1 MANEDKPDFMALNRY
16 RNVNK
21 KEIEDAKRFVLS
33 STKDKSKVASWVKRY
48 ADHLTV
54 KDGKLL
60 LDGRQVIGND
70 ERDDLMRELVYKKN
84 SDIAP
89 SRDAGYYKVKK
100 RYANVSRRNWMDFLK
115 KQRVIRMTDNAPPKQ
130 KHGGRKLNK
139 KGELECDL
147 FYIGKDDLPK
157 SLQSGTAEQTYA
169 LNVVDRLTSYCKV
182 YFLGGTRTAKKVRP
196 FLVKAVAFFAKLLN
210 VEKKDMH
217 MYHDGGGEFSDKNM
231 DSLGV
236 PHTQLEVGPKVE
248 QKNSHVQRVF
258 HRLKNSKRISSIT
271 DGLAQAE
278 KIVNGSYNRIMKM
291 SAEEAVEKYNDP
303 EETKKLILKYNDQ
316 REKAD
321 LDRRADL
328 SIGDYVRIVVKSTKE
343 SEFYKAYRGKT
354 YTREGYPVNPKNK
367 HLYKGRSVTKEAY
380 EVTESK
386 GKNPKR
392 YKVDGKWFTRDRLS
406 EPLPMKKD
414 KDGKK
419 KLDYPDKKSEALLSK
434 RKDRHKALPDD
445 PVDAIDTDEDTDPDE
460 EENKDEEKQAEV
472 PAKKPKP
479 KPKKKKKTSVTGTK
493 TAPHFK
499 DHIAA
504 TKAVDSVV
512 NQIETGKITN
522 KLKESVQQLIEFY
535 SWHAKYGV
543 KMLITDKD
551 KETLKQLKKIRKEI
565 A

>member
-1 MANEDKPDFMALNRY
+1 MVNEDKPDFMALNRY

-445 PVDAIDTDEDTDPDE
+445 PVDAIDTDDDTDPDE

-472 PAKKPKP
+472 PAKKPK
-479 KPKKKKKTSVTGTK
+479 KKKKKTSVTGTK

>member
-1 MANEDKPDFMALNRY
+1 MVNEDKPDFMALNRY

>member
-1 MANEDKPDFMALNRY
+1 
-16 RNVNK
+16 
-21 KEIEDAKRFVLS
+21 
-33 STKDKSKVASWVKRY
+33 
-48 ADHLTV
+48 
-54 KDGKLL
+54 
-60 LDGRQVIGND
+60 
-70 ERDDLMRELVYKKN
+70 
-84 SDIAP
+84 
-89 SRDAGYYKVKK
+89 
-100 RYANVSRRNWMDFLK
+100 
-115 KQRVIRMTDNAPPKQ
+115 MTDNAPPKQ

-196 FLVKAVAFFAKLLN
+196 FLVKSVNFFAKLLN
-210 VEKKDMH
+210 VDKQDMH
-217 MYHDGGGEFSDKNM
+217 IYHDGGGEFSDKNM

-291 SAEEAVEKYNDP
+291 SAEEAVDKYNDP

-321 LDRRADL
+321 ADRRADL

-380 EVTESK
+380 EVKDSK

-406 EPLPMKKD
+406 EPLPTKKD

-419 KLDYPDKKSEALLSK
+419 TLDYPDKKTEELLSK
-434 RKDRHKALPDD
+434 RKDRHKALPGD
-445 PVDAIDTDEDTDPDE
+445 PVDTIDTDDETD

-472 PAKKPKP
+472 PAK
-479 KPKKKKKTSVTGTK
+479 PKKKKWKKKQTSVTGTK
-493 TAPHFK
+493 TAPHFE

-504 TKAVDSVV
+504 TKVVDAVVKR
-512 NQIETGKITN
+512 IETGKITN
-522 KLKESVQQLIEFY
+522 KLKDSVQQLIEFY

-543 KMLITDKD
+543 KMLITAKD
-551 KETLKQLKKIRKEI
+551 KQTLKQLKKIRKEI

>member
-1 MANEDKPDFMALNRY
+1 MTSEDTPNFMALNRY

-21 KEIEDAKRFVLS
+21 KEIDDAKRFVLS

-70 ERDDLMRELVYKKN
+70 ERDALMRELVYKKN

-196 FLVKAVAFFAKLLN
+196 YLVKAVAFFAKLLN

-236 PHTQLEVGPKVE
+236 PHTQLDVGPKVE
-248 QKNSHVQRVF
+248 QKNSHIQRVF

-291 SAEEAVEKYNDP
+291 SAEEAVKKYNDP

-472 PAKKPKP
+472 PAKKPK
-479 KPKKKKKTSVTGTK
+479 KKKKKTSVTGTK
-493 TAPHFK
+493 TAPHFE

-504 TKAVDSVV
+504 KKGVDKVIRQIKA
-512 NQIETGKITN
+512 GKTN
-522 KLKESVQQLIEFY
+522 DTLKESVQQLIEFY

-543 KMLITDKD
+543 KMLITDEQKD
-551 KETLKQLKKIRKEI
+551 ILKKLKQIRKKLN
-565 A
+565 